1 MSVKI
6 NKKMIFRSFII
17 TALAGL
23 SLYTAGIFPLK
34 NNSDQETMIIQAVKA
49 VLDQVHFD
57 PKNMDDTFS
66 EDVFETYLKM
76 LDGSKRFLTQ
86 KDIQSLEVYKYKLD
100 DQILKGDLEFFE
112 RSAQLFDLGLQKTKA
127 FYPEILDKPFDF
139 NVDESLDLDLEKRK
153 YAKNDQELKEFW
165 RKLLKYETLTRL
177 ASSMESNEKSENPK
191 SMVELEK
198 DAREKVKKIFSDFYT
213 RMEKIRRSD
222 RFELYVDAIAQ
233 VYDPH
238 TDYFS
243 VKEKEDFDIR
253 MGNKLEGIGARLQSE
268 DDYTKV
274 VSIIVG
280 GPAWKDKELEVNDL
294 IMQVAQEGEEYV
306 NVIGM
311 HLEDVVQLIRG
322 KKGTK
327 VKLQVKRSDG
337 STKEITIERDEVIIE
352 EGKAKSAIMMKETQQ
367 KKFGYISL
375 PSFYLDF
382 EDPNGSSCADD
393 IAKELSK
400 LKADNVD
407 GIVLDLRFNG
417 GGSLTDVVEMAG
429 FFIEEGPIVQV
440 KPRGRQ
446 AYVYNDTDRG
456 DVKYDG
462 PLVILVNS
470 YSVSASEILAAAMQ
484 DYGRA
489 VIVGS
494 PSTFGKGTVQ
504 RFFNLDDAVPGNSKF
519 KPLGELKATTQKFY
533 RINGGSTQMKGVESD
548 IVLPDPYVYMDS
560 GEKELPTAMKWSSID
575 SRQYNQ
581 NVYKVSNL
589 TQLKSKSEERVN
601 KNPRFKAVMEQGN
614 IIKEL
619 KEKNVVALHLDKFLA
634 EKKKNEST
642 DKKYEDLLDQK
653 IDQLE
658 IFNPKSDMEYIQSD
672 TSRVARNNDWIKS
685 LNSDIYADEAINIL
699 YDMVKSPSLSSNTK

>member
-1 MSVKI
+1 
-6 NKKMIFRSFII
+6 MIFKSVII
-17 TALAGL
+17 AALAGL
-23 SLYTAGIFPLK
+23 SLYSVGIFPVK
-34 NNSDQETMIIQAVKA
+34 NYSDQESMIIQAVKI

-57 PKNMDDTFS
+57 PKQMNDEFS
-66 EDVFETYLKM
+66 EDVFDIYLNM

-86 KDIQSLEVYKYKLD
+86 KDVQTLEAYKFNLD
-100 DQILKGDLEFFE
+100 DHILSGNLEFFD
-112 RSAQLFDLGLQKTKA
+112 RSVQLFDQGLKKTKA
-127 FYPEILDKPFDF
+127 FYPEILDQPFDF
-139 NVDESLDLDLEKRK
+139 TVNESLDLDAEKRK
-153 YAKNDQELKEFW
+153 FAEDDAELKEYW
-165 RKLLKYETLTRL
+165 RKLLKYEVLTRL
-177 ASSMESNEKSENPK
+177 AGSIETNEKEENPK
-191 SMVELEK
+191 SMAELEK

-213 RMEKIRRSD
+213 RMEKLRRSD
-222 RFELYVDAIAQ
+222 RFELYIDAIAQ

-280 GPAWKDKELEVNDL
+280 GPAWKGKELEVNDL

-337 STKEITIERDEVIIE
+337 STREIVIERDEVIIE
-352 EGKAKSAIMMKETQQ
+352 EGKAKSAIMQKEEHD

-400 LKADNVD
+400 LKAENVD

-440 KPRGRQ
+440 KPRARP
-446 AYVYNDTDRG
+446 AYVYNDLDRG

-494 PSTFGKGTVQ
+494 PSTFGKGSVQ
-504 RFFNLDDAVPGNSKF
+504 RFFNLDDAIQGNSNL

-533 RINGGSTQMKGVESD
+533 RINGGSTQLKGVESD
-548 IVLPDPYVYMDS
+548 IVLPDPYVYMDA

-575 SRQYNQ
+575 SRQYAQ
-581 NVYKVSNL
+581 NVYKIANL
-589 TQLKSKSEERVN
+589 GLLKSKSEERVS
-601 KNPRFKAVMEQGN
+601 KSPKFKAVREQGN
-614 IIKEL
+614 IIKKL
-619 KEKNVVALHLDKFLA
+619 KEKNVVSLHLDKFME
-634 EKKKNEST
+634 EKKKNART
-642 DKKYEDLLDQK
+642 DKQYEDILDQK
-653 IDQLE
+653 IEKLN
-658 IFNPKSDMEYIQSD
+658 ITNPAADVQFIQSD
-672 TSRVARNNDWIKS
+672 TSRVARNNDWLKS
-685 LNSDIYADEAINIL
+685 LGTDIYADEAVNIL
-699 YDMVKSPSLSSNTK
+699 FDMVKSPALSSKTK

>member
-1 MSVKI
+1 
-6 NKKMIFRSFII
+6 MIFRSFII

-23 SLYTAGIFPLK
+23 SLYSVGIFPSK
-34 NNSDQETMIIQAVKA
+34 NNSDQESMIIQAVKS

-57 PKNMDDTFS
+57 PKNLDDAYS
-66 EDVFETYLKM
+66 AEVFDMYLKM

-86 KDIQSLEVYKYKLD
+86 KDIASLEAHRLKLD
-100 DQILKGDLEFFE
+100 DQILAGDLGFFE
-112 RSAQLFDLGLQKTKA
+112 LSLQKFDEGLQKTKS
-127 FYPEILDKPFDF
+127 FYPEILDQPFDF
-139 NVDESLDLDLEKRK
+139 NVDESLDLDAEKRK
-153 YAKNDQELKEFW
+153 FAKDDVELKDYW
-165 RKLLKYETLTRL
+165 RKMLKYETLTRL
-177 ASSMESNEKSENPK
+177 ASSLESNKDAENPK
-191 SMVELEK
+191 SMAELEK
-198 DAREKVKKIFSDFYT
+198 DAREKVRKIFSDFYT
-213 RMEKIRRSD
+213 RMEKVRRSD
-222 RFELYVDAIAQ
+222 RFELYIDAIAQ

-243 VKEKEDFDIR
+243 AKEKEDFDIR

-274 VSIIVG
+274 VNIIVG
-280 GPAWKDKELEVNDL
+280 GPAWKGKELEVNDL

-322 KKGTK
+322 KKGTR
-327 VKLQVKRSDG
+327 VKLQVKRNDG
-337 STKEITIERDEVIIE
+337 STKEIVIERDEVIIE
-352 EGKAKSAIMMKETQQ
+352 EGKAKSALLEKEEQK

-382 EDPNGSSCADD
+382 EDPNGSSCSDD

-400 LKADNVD
+400 LKAENVD

-440 KPRGRQ
+440 KPRGRS
-446 AYVYNDTDRG
+446 AYVYTDMDRG

-462 PLVILVNS
+462 PLVILVNT

-504 RFFNLDDAVPGNSKF
+504 RFFNLDEVFQGNNKQ
-519 KPLGELKATTQKFY
+519 KPLGELKVTTQKFY
-533 RINGGSTQMKGVESD
+533 RINGGSTQLKGVDSD
-548 IVLPDPYVYMDS
+548 IVLPDPYTYMDS

-575 SRQYNQ
+575 SRQYSQ
-581 NVYKVSNL
+581 NVYKVNNL
-589 TQLKSKSEERVN
+589 PYLKSKSEERVS
-601 KNPRFKAVMEQGN
+601 KNPKFKAVKEQSN
-614 IIKEL
+614 IIKQL
-619 KEKNVVALHLDKFLA
+619 REKNIVSLQLDKFLA
-634 EKKKNEST
+634 EKKKNEAI
-642 DKKYEDLLDQK
+642 DKKYEDILDQK
-653 IDQLE
+653 IENLRV
-658 IFNPKSDMEYIQSD
+658 FNPASDMQYIQSD
-672 TSRVARNNDWIKS
+672 TSRIARNNDWLKS
-685 LNSDIYADEAINIL
+685 LGNDIYAEEAINIL
-699 YDMVKSPSLSSNTK
+699 NDMVKSPSLSSKTK